1 MKKTAIVY
9 WSGTGNTAALA
20 NEIAQSAKQNGADV
34 SLFSASEFSA
44 DMIDKFDKI
53 AFGCPSMGCEQLEDM
68 EFEPMFES
76 CKPKLN
82 GKEIALF
89 GSYGWGG
96 GEWMNSWE
104 DDCNSV
110 GANLI
115 FDSIICND
123 APDDDALSQCRELG
137 KILAN

>member
-1 MKKTAIVY
+1 MIGHCSPTLAGLKTANLINIPFE
-9 WSGTGNTAALA
+9 S
-20 NEIAQSAKQNGADV
+20 IAH
-34 SLFSASEFSA
+34 
-44 DMIDKFDKI
+44 
-53 AFGCPSMGCEQLEDM
+53 LEDT

-82 GKEIALF
+82 GKNTALF

-96 GEWMNSWE
+96 GEWMNTWE
-104 DDCNSV
+104 DDCKSL

-123 APDDDALSQCRELG
+123 APDEEALEKCEELG
-137 KILAN
+137 KVL

>member
-1 MKKTAIVY
+1 MKKTAVVY

-20 NEIAQSAKQNGADV
+20 NEINESAKQNGADV
-34 SLFSASEFSA
+34 SLYTADEFNA
-44 DMIDKFDKI
+44 DMVDSFDKI
-53 AFGCPSMGCEQLEDM
+53 AFGCPSMGCEQLEDT

-76 CKPKLN
+76 CKSKLN

-104 DDCNSV
+104 DDCKNV

-123 APDDDALSQCRELG
+123 APNDDALAKCQELG
-137 KILAN
+137 EILAK